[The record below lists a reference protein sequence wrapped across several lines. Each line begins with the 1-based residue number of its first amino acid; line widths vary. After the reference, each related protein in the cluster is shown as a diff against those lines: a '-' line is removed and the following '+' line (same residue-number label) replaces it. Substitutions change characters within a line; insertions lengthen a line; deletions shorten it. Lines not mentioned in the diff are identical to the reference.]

1 MFGLLCLVIRPA
13 VCSLIIFAEVATPG
27 LEKRAMIQEIPRFLV
42 LTRRRWMRPV
52 QRLMVNGEV
61 IIVQKTVL
69 SVVRGQLKID
79 NAAAIAEDALMTAIL
94 IQFTIVLIVVPVIAK
109 AGAMIATAWY
119 ASAAASGM
127 IKGAQRVLAITIP
140 LPKQRQKKHVL
151 MAAMTERAKL
161 RLGRLLAVLKT
172 NAVKSNV
179 VRTMLTG
186 PAVMPPGRLGALI
199 VKAAGTF

>member
-1 MFGLLCLVIRPA
+1 
-13 VCSLIIFAEVATPG
+13 
-27 LEKRAMIQEIPRFLV
+27 
-42 LTRRRWMRPV
+42 
-52 QRLMVNGEV
+52 
-61 IIVQKTVL
+61 
-69 SVVRGQLKID
+69 
-79 NAAAIAEDALMTAIL
+79 MTAIL

-186 PAVMPPGRLGALI
+186 PAVMPSGRLGALI

>member
-61 IIVQKTVL
+61 IIVQKTAL
-69 SVVRGQLKID
+69 AVVRGQLKID

-94 IQFTIVLIVVPVIAK
+94 IQFTIVLIVVPVIAE
-109 AGAMIATAWY
+109 AGALIATAWCL
-119 ASAAASGM
+119 SGAAPVM
-127 IKGAQRVLAITIP
+127 IKGALEVLVMITSPIP
-140 LPKQRQKKHVL
+140 KRQKKHVL
-151 MAAMTERAKL
+151 MAAITERAKL

-186 PAVMPPGRLGALI
+186 PAVMPPRRLGALI

>member
-1 MFGLLCLVIRPA
+1 
-13 VCSLIIFAEVATPG
+13 
-27 LEKRAMIQEIPRFLV
+27 
-42 LTRRRWMRPV
+42 
-52 QRLMVNGEV
+52 
-61 IIVQKTVL
+61 
-69 SVVRGQLKID
+69 
-79 NAAAIAEDALMTAIL
+79 MTAIL

-151 MAAMTERAKL
+151 MAAITERAKL

-199 VKAAGTF
+199 VEAAAL

>member
-1 MFGLLCLVIRPA
+1 MFGLMCPVRRPA
-13 VCSLIIFAEVATPG
+13 VCSLIIFAKMATPG
-27 LEKRAMIQEIPRFLV
+27 LEERAVIQKIPTFLV
-42 LTRRRWMRPV
+42 LTRRRWLRPV
-52 QRLMVNGEV
+52 QRLMVPGEA
-61 IIVQKTVL
+61 IIVPETL
-69 SVVRGQLKID
+69 NVVRGQLKRE
-79 NAAAIAEDALMTAIL
+79 NVQAIAEDALMTAIL
-94 IQFTIVLIVVPVIAK
+94 IQFTIVLIVVPVIAE
-109 AGAMIATAWY
+109 AGALIATAWCL
-119 ASAAASGM
+119 SRAAPVM

>member
-1 MFGLLCLVIRPA
+1 MFGLMCPVRRPA
-13 VCSLIIFAEVATPG
+13 VCSLIIFAKMATPG
-27 LEKRAMIQEIPRFLV
+27 LEKRAVIQKISTFLV
-42 LTRRRWMRPV
+42 LTRRRWLRPV
-52 QRLMVNGEV
+52 QRLMVSGEA
-61 IIVQKTVL
+61 IIVQTAL
-69 SVVRGQLKID
+69 AVVGGQLKID

-186 PAVMPPGRLGALI
+186 PAVMPPRRLGALI

>member
-1 MFGLLCLVIRPA
+1 M
-13 VCSLIIFAEVATPG
+13 CSLIIFAKMATPG
-27 LEKRAMIQEIPRFLV
+27 LEKRAVIQKISTFLV
-42 LTRRRWMRPV
+42 LTRRRWLRPV
-52 QRLMVNGEV
+52 QRLMVPGEV
-61 IIVQKTVL
+61 IIVQTAL
-69 SVVRGQLKID
+69 AVVRGQLKID

-151 MAAMTERAKL
+151 MAAITERAKL

>member
-61 IIVQKTVL
+61 IIVQKTAL
-69 SVVRGQLKID
+69 AVVRGQLKID

-140 LPKQRQKKHVL
+140 LPEQR
-151 MAAMTERAKL
+151 
-161 RLGRLLAVLKT
+161 
-172 NAVKSNV
+172 
-179 VRTMLTG
+179 
-186 PAVMPPGRLGALI
+186 
-199 VKAAGTF
+199 